1 MLWSGC
7 STQSYQWDR
16 PLIYEDQVY
25 NTLPQAGRAGR
36 IDVPHY
42 SRVEAPAP
50 APRPAAPAPAPKPA
64 PTGQNCFTLKSDL
77 LQLTKCVPAAATV
90 GETVQNDLTLTAS
103 ANCDNAVVTNTIPDG
118 ASYVRSEPSAT
129 QEGRKLVWRFD
140 KLDKGQVVPIKVWYK
155 AEREG
160 NLVNCATMVAIP
172 RGCATT
178 VVGKAAL
185 AINKSGPATA
195 NIGQQVN
202 YTVTVRNTGS
212 AVARNVVVTDAVP
225 DGLSSATGQRTL
237 TFNVG
242 DLAPE
247 QSKDIAV
254 PLKAERRG
262 RRCNVAAATASN
274 AARVSSEAC
283 TTVMQPGLTVAKDG
297 TKQKFLGRTA
307 AYNIVVS
314 NTGDTDLKDVVVTD
328 TAPAATRIVKA
339 ESASI
344 SGNTATWRLPTL
356 AKGAKQNLSLVLT
369 SSTPD
374 SHCNEVAVRSAEGL
388 TASSRASTLWKGIP
402 AVLIEVVDDPDPIA
416 IGETT
421 TYTIRVTNTIRGTN
435 QGTADDK
442 NIKLVANFGKEIDPI
457 SGRGSTTVTVSGK
470 NVDFGNVATLAP
482 KQTVTWTVPAKGVA
496 AGNHRL
502 KVRMTSDM
510 LTTPVTEEESTHVY

>member
-1 MLWSGC
+1 M
-7 STQSYQWDR
+7 
-16 PLIYEDQVY
+16 
-25 NTLPQAGRAGR
+25 
-36 IDVPHY
+36 
-42 SRVEAPAP
+42 
-50 APRPAAPAPAPKPA
+50 
-64 PTGQNCFTLKSDL
+64 
-77 LQLTKCVPAAATV
+77 TKCVPAAATV
-90 GETVQNDLTLTAS
+90 GETVQNDLTLTAL
-103 ANCDNAVVTNTIPDG
+103 ANCDNAVVTDTIPDG

-212 AVARNVVVTDAVP
+212 AVARNVVVTDTVP

-242 DLAPE
+242 DLAPG
-247 QSKDIAV
+247 QSKDISV
-254 PLKAERRG
+254 PLKADRRG
-262 RRCNVAAATASN
+262 RHCNVAAATASN

-283 TTVMQPGLTVAKDG
+283 TTVMQPGLAIAKDG
-297 TKQKFLGRTA
+297 TKQQFLGRTA
-307 AYNIVVS
+307 TYNIVVS

-339 ESASI
+339 EGASV

-356 AKGAKQNLSLVLT
+356 AKGAKENLSLVLT
-369 SSTPD
+369 SSTPG

-388 TASSRASTLWKGIP
+388 TANSRACTLWKGIP
-402 AVLIEVVDDPDPIA
+402 AILIEVVDDPDPIA

-421 TYTIRVTNTIRGTN
+421 TYTIRVTN

-442 NIKLVANFGKEIDPI
+442 NIKLVASFGKEIDPL
-457 SGRGSTTVTVSGK
+457 SGSGATAVTVTGK
-470 NVDFGNVATLAP
+470 TVDFGNVATLAP
-482 KQTVTWTVPAKGVA
+482 KQSVTWTVRAKGVV
-496 AGNHRL
+496 AGDHRL
-502 KVRMTSDM
+502 KVKMTSDM
-510 LTTPVTEEESTHVY
+510 LQSPVTEEESTHVY